1 MSVVLLLLLLVSLGA
16 SFLLYRKLLVLES
29 HLTKQLETHADNLS
43 EQLSYQLTTSTNE
56 QRLALNQDINR
67 LQTDIYQ
74 QLSDIRDVLH
84 QSLSDSRDRSDQRL
98 EAINEQ
104 LTSTIKELQDSN
116 EKRLEQMR
124 LTVEEKL
131 EKTLQTR
138 LQASFESV
146 SKQLESVNQ
155 GLGEMKT
162 VAKDVGTL
170 NKVLSNTKTRG
181 ILGELQLGQII
192 EDILTDSQ
200 YEREFV
206 TVSGSNE
213 RVEYAIKLPGSN
225 QNEYVY
231 LPIDSKFPLD
241 DYYRLEEAYDIGDK
255 AQIEGHRKALLAA
268 IKRFAKDINKKY
280 LKPPETT
287 NFGILFLPTEGLY
300 SEVVRQSSFF
310 DSLRRDEN
318 IVVAGPS
325 TLSALLN
332 SLSVGFRTLNIQK
345 NADDISK
352 VLGNVKSEFDK
363 FGTMLTKAQKQL
375 STASKTVDSLL
386 TTRTKAIRRAL
397 QTIETYQDDATTN
410 LLGISPLE
418 NEDFYE
424 NKSNEEG

>member
-16 SFLLYRKLLVLES
+16 SFLLYRKLSVLEL

-104 LTSTIKELQDSN
+104 LTSTVKALQDSN